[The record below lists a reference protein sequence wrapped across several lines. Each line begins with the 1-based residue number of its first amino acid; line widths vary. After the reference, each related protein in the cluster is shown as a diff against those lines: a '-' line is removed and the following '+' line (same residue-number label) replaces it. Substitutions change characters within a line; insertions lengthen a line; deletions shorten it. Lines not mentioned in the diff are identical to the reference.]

1 MRPPLVSPVVTV
13 RRCVLP
19 FVDTST
25 LEVPFACVTAAVGTA
40 STLSSWLY
48 VMATDALAPAW
59 NPVGEPSTVTTTG
72 NVATP
77 ELAVAI
83 EPTLVTLPVVAGPVV
98 VAAPA
103 LPPAF
108 APPPP
113 PAPPALPKPPAKNR
127 NAPPPPPT
135 VAPAELDGVTTAD
148 CPVARLP
155 ICVVSTFTLTTYAWL
170 TTSICADDDDD
181 DPLPLLPLPPL
192 PLFDAFAF
200 VRPDPVCDPER
211 LVLDAPELPSTSPT
225 VRF

>member
-13 RRCVLP
+13 RRSVLP

-40 STLSSWLY
+40 STLTNWLN

-103 LPPAF
+103 LAPVF
-108 APPPP
+108 APPPL
-113 PAPPALPKPPAKNR
+113 PAPPAKNR
-127 NAPPPPPT
+127 NAPPPPPPP
-135 VAPAELDGVTTAD
+135 VPPAELDG
-148 CPVARLP
+148 
-155 ICVVSTFTLTTYAWL
+155 
-170 TTSICADDDDD
+170 
-181 DPLPLLPLPPL
+181 
-192 PLFDAFAF
+192 
-200 VRPDPVCDPER
+200 
-211 LVLDAPELPSTSPT
+211 
-225 VRF
+225 